1 MLTRKLWNYAI
12 EMKEGFMQRKGKVYS
27 LSRQEREK
35 IHEFISEQLIKEYI
49 SSTSILCKEEEWEE
63 VYGSEL

>member
-12 EMKEGFMQRKGKVYS
+12 EMKEGFMQRKGKVYP
-27 LSRQEREK
+27 LSREEREK
-35 IHEFISEQLIKEYI
+35 IHEFISEQLRKEYI
-49 SSTSILCKEEEWEE
+49 SSTSILCREEGWEE